1 MAAATL
7 PVDDPFMTAD
17 YLEAPAGEHGRTR
30 HLMHHGVEWLVYE
43 RAWGEYD
50 RRSATKLVFE
60 SEGAVRVVRNFPAEW
75 YALTDDELV
84 ALSWT
89 R

>member
-1 MAAATL
+1 MSEDHVQT
-7 PVDDPFMTAD
+7 
-17 YLEAPAGEHGRTR
+17 PAGEHGRTR
-30 HLMHHGVEWLVYE
+30 HLMHQGVEWMIYE
-43 RAWGEYD
+43 RSWGEYD

-60 SEGAVRVVRNFPAEW
+60 SEDAVRVVRSFPAEW

-84 ALSWT
+84 AVSWS